1 MYCTGDITNLPNE
14 DKRLWALHLLEKD
27 RFAKNTLSMDD
38 QMALNVDLSGI
49 GAGGGS
55 GVASGHGSNL
65 ASSRV
70 LSAKPGERGAP
81 GIVDPHG
88 LVTQA
93 LSTTGDDHAHA
104 MTPSRPPLTMPHD
117 AQNAVEQALMT
128 VDERV
133 HGGVSWREALLK
145 LRTMFPGAGNFSG
158 FGVAIEDTTDTAFFQ
173 RLLKMRKELQKVEDI
188 QTHRFQRN
196 MLDQMAAAEQ
206 DALYAAT
213 HKQGSSPAKKSF
225 AEWRA
230 ERTADQNRSE
240 LAEQQAY
247 YDSKRSKPL
256 GTDIYASNLK
266 KLLEVE
272 RAEADVKATTPKAAA
287 SAGHGG
293 GGGSGSGSGGMNTS
307 TFSGV
312 STGGS
317 VRK

>member
-1 MYCTGDITNLPNE
+1 MCFTGDITNLPNE

-49 GAGGGS
+49 GAGGS
-55 GVASGHGSNL
+55 GVASGHGSNM

-70 LSAKPGERGAP
+70 LSAKPGESGAP

-117 AQNAVEQALMT
+117 AENAVEQALMT
-128 VDERV
+128 VDERI

-213 HKQGSSPAKKSF
+213 RKQGSSPAKKSF

-272 RAEADVKATTPKAAA
+272 RAEADVKAPTPKAAA
-287 SAGHGG
+287 A
-293 GGGSGSGSGGMNTS
+293 GGSGNGSGGMNAS

>member
-1 MYCTGDITNLPNE
+1 
-14 DKRLWALHLLEKD
+14 
-27 RFAKNTLSMDD
+27 
-38 QMALNVDLSGI
+38 
-49 GAGGGS
+49 
-55 GVASGHGSNL
+55 
-65 ASSRV
+65 
-70 LSAKPGERGAP
+70 
-81 GIVDPHG
+81 
-88 LVTQA
+88 
-93 LSTTGDDHAHA
+93 
-104 MTPSRPPLTMPHD
+104 
-117 AQNAVEQALMT
+117 
-128 VDERV
+128 
-133 HGGVSWREALLK
+133 
-145 LRTMFPGAGNFSG
+145 
-158 FGVAIEDTTDTAFFQ
+158 
-173 RLLKMRKELQKVEDI
+173 MRKELQKVEDI